1 MSMISRGWI
10 FPDGTEYSLAG
21 FQVHGH
27 TISNYF
33 RYLRNTDEKF
43 YEKLLDDMDEYR
55 CTVNPERYVI
65 NRLGWILV
73 GKRERMIIQCAGFSF
88 QNDYL
93 IPYEEA
99 GWTIDNEYLPERL
112 FWKVDWKPPF

>member
-1 MSMISRGWI
+1 MISRGWI
-10 FPDGTEYSLAG
+10 FPDGTEYKLRGYEIHA
-21 FQVHGH
+21 HI
-27 TISNYF
+27 ISDF
-33 RYLRNTDEKF
+33 LRDLENSDNELFEKV
-43 YEKLLDDMDEYR
+43 LDDIDEYQ
-55 CTVNPERYVI
+55 CTVNSERYVI

-73 GKRERMIIQCAGFSF
+73 GKRESMIIQCAGFSF

-99 GWTIDNEYLPERL
+99 GWTINNEYLSDRL